1 MNTLPLGTP
10 LHNTQEIRHW
20 TLTRLIQERLQERY
34 YLSLITMVWKKGRG
48 KSSEPRRG
56 LVDQSVRHLELCRIP
71 ELGFSWPYC
80 RPGSEAQNT
89 NHNNWPACD
98 LARQD

>member
-20 TLTRLIQERLQERY
+20 TLTRLIQERLQQRY
-34 YLSLITMVWKKGRG
+34 YLSLLIKKVWKKGRG

-56 LVDQSVRHLELCRIP
+56 LVDQRKPVREAS
-71 ELGFSWPYC
+71 ELGYNFTFGTKSLPYLYHDL
-80 RPGSEAQNT
+80 SE
-89 NHNNWPACD
+89 
-98 LARQD
+98 REE